1 MLTAGETAVALTGI
15 WRLAHFDPQGMA
27 YFDRSLE
34 GFWRSFR
41 VAVFI
46 APFYALLL
54 ALHFMDMPVQAG
66 WPRLFLVEGIAY
78 VISWTAFPLAM
89 VYVSR
94 SLDRETE
101 YLGFIIAY
109 NWSAVLQIAVYLPVT
124 LLTSDGVLP
133 TGLDRLVGIFASLLL
148 LAIAWFIVKTALR
161 INGLAAI
168 GIVALDIAIS
178 LLITSTTDGM
188 LT

>member
-1 MLTAGETAVALTGI
+1 MLRAGETALALTGI

-54 ALHFMDMPVQAG
+54 ALHFMDVPVQAG
-66 WPRLFLVEGIAY
+66 WPRLFLVEAIAY
-78 VISWTAFPLAM
+78 AISWTAFPLAM

-109 NWSAVLQIAVYLPVT
+109 NWSTVLQIAIYLPVT
-124 LLTSDGVLP
+124 LLRSGRVLP
-133 TGLDRLVGIFASLLL
+133 TGLDDIVGLVATGAL
-148 LAIAWFIVKTALR
+148 LAIAWFIAKAALR
-161 INGLAAI
+161 ITGLAAT

-178 LLITSTTDGM
+178 LLITATTDGM